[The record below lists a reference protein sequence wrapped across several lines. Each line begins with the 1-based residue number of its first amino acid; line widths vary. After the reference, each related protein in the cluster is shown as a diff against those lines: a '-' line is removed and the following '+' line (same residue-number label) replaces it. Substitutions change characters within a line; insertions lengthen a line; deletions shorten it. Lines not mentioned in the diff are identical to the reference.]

1 MQFDKLK
8 MKSNGSIK
16 NICIAAVERHTIKP
30 IDFPLTTVFGNGS
43 ARPVSNQ
50 IDLLNGELP
59 ASQTFID
66 KSDWTLVATG
76 RIINCFD
83 GIVQETLTEKVS
95 SPHWGHFKGYKNRPA
110 SIGEI
115 KLNNCNT
122 FNIHIEAG
130 KASMIIIYSVMTL
143 VGQVKK

>member
-1 MQFDKLK
+1 MLPAIFDRLLQFDKLK
-8 MKSNGSIK
+8 MKSDGSIK

-30 IDFPLTTVFGNGS
+30 IDFPLTTVFDNGS
-43 ARPVSNQ
+43 ARRVSNQ
-50 IDLLNGELP
+50 INLLNGELP
-59 ASQTFID
+59 VSQTFID

-83 GIVQETLTEKVS
+83 GIVQETLTGKVS
-95 SPHWGHFKGYKNRPA
+95 SYRPA

-115 KLNNCNT
+115 KLGNGNI
-122 FNIHIEAG
+122 FKIHIEAG